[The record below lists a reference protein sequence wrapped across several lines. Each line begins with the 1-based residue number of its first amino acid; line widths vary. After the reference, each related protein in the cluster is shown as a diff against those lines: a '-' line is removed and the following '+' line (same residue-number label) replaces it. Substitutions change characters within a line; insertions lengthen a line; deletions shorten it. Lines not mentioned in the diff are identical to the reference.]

1 MEAYLRLKNVSQE
14 FENKL
19 ILKNVNF
26 EISEGEFASISGPSG
41 IGKTSLL
48 RIIAGLDR
56 QKDGTIYLENEII
69 SSHNF
74 HLPPNKRNLGY
85 VVQQKVLF
93 PHLTIQQNVEFGIY
107 DHKDKAIKAK
117 EMLENFRVSDLLKKF
132 PHEISGGEAQRVAL
146 ARSLVTSPKL
156 LLLDEPFNGLDKKL
170 KKEIYPQLQSF
181 LSQNKIT
188 CLMVT
193 HDEIEIQAL
202 SKKNFLLE
210 DSTIKAT

>member
-1 MEAYLRLKNVSQE
+1 MEAYLRLENVSQE
-14 FENKL
+14 FETKL

-26 EISEGEFASISGPSG
+26 EITEGEFASISGSSG
-41 IGKTSLL
+41 TGKTSLL

-56 QKDGTIYLENEII
+56 QKDGTIYLEDKII

-74 HLPPNKRNLGY
+74 HIAPNKRNLGF
-85 VVQQKVLF
+85 VIQQKVLF

-107 DHKDKAIKAK
+107 KHKDKVSKAI
-117 EMLENFRVSDLLKKF
+117 EMLENFKVSDLLKKF

-156 LLLDEPFNGLDKKL
+156 LLLDEPFKGLDNKL
-170 KKEIYPQLQSF
+170 KKEIYPQLKDF
-181 LSQNKIT
+181 LTQNKIT

-193 HDEIEIQAL
+193 HDEMEIQAL
-202 SKKNFLLE
+202 SEKNFLLE

>member
-1 MEAYLRLKNVSQE
+1 MEAYLRLENVSQE
-14 FENKL
+14 FETKL

-26 EISEGEFASISGPSG
+26 EITEGEFASISGRSG

-56 QKDGTIYLENEII
+56 QKDGTVYLENKII

-74 HLPPNKRNLGY
+74 HLPPNKRNLGF
-85 VVQQKVLF
+85 VIQQKVLF

-107 DHKDKAIKAK
+107 KHKDKVSKAI
-117 EMLENFRVSDLLKKF
+117 EMLENFKVSDLLEKF

-156 LLLDEPFNGLDKKL
+156 LLLDEPFNGLDNKL
-170 KKEIYPQLQSF
+170 KKEIYPQLKD
-181 LSQNKIT
+181 LLYQNKIT

-193 HDEIEIQAL
+193 HDEMEIHAL
-202 SKKNFLLE
+202 SEKNFLLE